1 MLPLRGKPSGFDK
14 FFRGNTD
21 VKKFTKTLLGSL
33 AASLL
38 AVSGVQAA
46 EHTLTI
52 SSWAPPGH
60 GLNAQMWPNMI
71 KMIEEATD
79 GKVTA
84 EIKYGL
90 APPPAQMDLVL
101 DGAADMTVIFHGYQA
116 GRFTAT
122 KLIELPGYEG
132 NAEAASVAYWR
143 VHEEMLAKADEH
155 RGVKLIGLHTHGP
168 AQLHS
173 DSPVNSLSD
182 ISGMKIRVPG
192 GVGSEVVAALGG
204 TGIKVPAPKVYETL
218 ASKAADGVVMPLE
231 GRAGFKLTEVAKNV
245 YEVPG
250 GLYRGS
256 FAFLMSQEKFDS
268 LPEEIQTALEEN
280 VFGEPASRMAG
291 KVWDDIDVKG
301 RSATDSAAGNAIKEA
316 SADDVSAYQPIADK
330 IIESVMAELDGK
342 GIDAAAAKA
351 MIESEMS
358 GK

>member
-1 MLPLRGKPSGFDK
+1 MKRLLNSA
-14 FFRGNTD
+14 
-21 VKKFTKTLLGSL
+21 KTILLATAFSFGSL
-33 AASLL
+33 AM
-38 AVSGVQAA
+38 AA

-60 GLNAQMWPNMI
+60 GINAQMWPNLI

-132 NAEAASVAYWR
+132 NAETASVAYWR
-143 VHEEMLAKADEH
+143 VHEQLLADANEH

-173 DSPVNSLSD
+173 DKAVAGLAD
-182 ISGMKIRVPG
+182 IEGMKVRVPG
-192 GVGSEVVAALGG
+192 GVGSDVVAALGG

-218 ASKAADGVVMPLE
+218 ASKAADGVVMPFE
-231 GRAGFKLTEVAKNV
+231 SRGGFKLTEVAKNV

-256 FAFLMSQEKFDS
+256 FAYLMNQDAFDA
-268 LPEEIQTALEEN
+268 LPEDLQKALEEK

-291 KVWDDIDVKG
+291 KVWDEIDAKG
-301 RSATDSAAGNAIKEA
+301 REVTGTTEGNAINAASEA
-316 SADDVSAYQPIADK
+316 DLAAYQPIADG
-330 IIESVMAELDGK
+330 IIEKVLSEVSDK
-342 GIDAAAAKA
+342 GIDGQAARA
-351 MIESEMS
+351 MIIKEMS
-358 GK
+358 AN